1 MGATIHD
8 EDYSSMIL
16 MSLPD
21 SYLTYL
27 ETLADAA
34 IGSGHTFTTHDIIAK
49 ETELVDIPQLQ
60 ASCDPKLNQ
69 KSSTFQA
76 SKS

>member
-8 EDYSSMIL
+8 ERYSSMIL

-21 SYLTYL
+21 SYVTYL

-34 IGSGHTFTTHDIIAK
+34 IGSGCMFTAHDIISKA
-49 ETELVDIPQLQ
+49 TELTDKQQLR
-60 ASCDPKLNQ
+60 ASLTQSNQ
-69 KSSTFQA
+69 KSSAFQA
-76 SKS
+76 SES